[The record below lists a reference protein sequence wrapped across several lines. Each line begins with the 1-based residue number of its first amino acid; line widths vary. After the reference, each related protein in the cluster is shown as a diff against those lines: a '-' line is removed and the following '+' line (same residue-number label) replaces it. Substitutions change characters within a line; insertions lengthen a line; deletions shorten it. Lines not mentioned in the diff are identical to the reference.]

1 MRPRF
6 RLTPLQIHWL
16 LTIAFSTVGYALYL
30 RYMAIEQPTVA
41 GACEGGLKT
50 WLCWSRHIAMVLFN
64 ESFFGWVALGAAVL
78 NLLRPTFPLVCISLA
93 AAGLGL
99 VLYNTDMSAVAVT
112 LLILSLARLAPA
124 SARQ

>member
-6 RLTPLQIHWL
+6 HLTPFQINWL

-30 RYMAIEQPTVA
+30 RYTALEQPTVA

-64 ESFFGWVALGAAVL
+64 ESFFGWVALGAAAL
-78 NLLRPTFPLVCISLA
+78 NLLRPSFGLVCISVA

-99 VLYNTDMSAVAVT
+99 VLYNTDLSAVAIT
-112 LLILSLARLAPA
+112 LLILSLARPA
-124 SARQ
+124 RVSARR